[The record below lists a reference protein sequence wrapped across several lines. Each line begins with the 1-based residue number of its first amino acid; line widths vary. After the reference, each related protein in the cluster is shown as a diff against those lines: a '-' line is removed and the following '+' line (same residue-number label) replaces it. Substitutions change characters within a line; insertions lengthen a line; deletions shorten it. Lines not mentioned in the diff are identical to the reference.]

1 MLSRPRFIVS
11 LLALLAALLA
21 GCGGGEQTEGSGD
34 GGQGQ
39 DQQQDQQ
46 QQESKKE
53 AQETKIAVGNVVAVQ
68 PDRRRM
74 VVQPSQQAE
83 GPDKVPL
90 NVRKTAEITLGDQ
103 KAEMGDIAEGQQAQ
117 AEYVVKNE
125 VNRAVSVQL
134 FEAEG
139 SPEEQP
145 QGEDTSN

>member
-1 MLSRPRFIVS
+1 MLCRSRLAVP
-11 LLALLAALLA
+11 LLALLSAALLA
-21 GCGGGEQTEGSGD
+21 ACGGGGQTEGSGD
-34 GGQGQ
+34 GGGGGQ
-39 DQQQDQQ
+39 DQ

-53 AQETKIAVGNVVAVQ
+53 AQETKIAVGNVIAVQ

-74 VVQPSQQAE
+74 VVQPSQQVE
-83 GPDKVPL
+83 GPGKVPL

-103 KAEMGDIAEGQQAQ
+103 KAEIGDIVEGQQAQ
-117 AEYVVKNE
+117 AEYVVKND

>member
-1 MLSRPRFIVS
+1 MPCKSRLAVP
-11 LLALLAALLA
+11 LLALLSAALLA
-21 GCGGGEQTEGSGD
+21 GCDGGGQTEGSGD
-34 GGQGQ
+34 GGGGQ
-39 DQQQDQQ
+39 DQ

-53 AQETKIAVGNVVAVQ
+53 AQETKIAVGNVIAVQ

-103 KAEMGDIAEGQQAQ
+103 KAEIGDIVEGQQAQ
-117 AEYVVKNE
+117 AEYVVKND

-134 FEAEG
+134 FEVEG
-139 SPEEQP
+139 SSEEQP
-145 QGEDTSN
+145 QGEDTSNTSN